1 MPVKIDGS
9 VAVVTGAGSGIG
21 RSIAAAL
28 ASAGASVVAGDI
40 DAGSAA
46 ETAAMI
52 GGVAAAADA
61 ASTDGIATLLD
72 TARRTFGPVDIYVA
86 NAGITGQPGLGD
98 DEAAWD
104 RIIDINLRAHIRAA
118 KAVVPEWLERGSG
131 HFVAVASAAGLLT
144 QLGAAPYSVTK
155 HAAVGFAEWL
165 AITYGDKGIG
175 VSCVCPMGVDT
186 PLLRGMSDSPDAE
199 IRVAGAAVT
208 SAGAVID
215 PDTVA
220 ALVVQAI
227 ADQNVPGAAP
237 PRGADHVSAEGRRLR
252 PVDRRDA
259 PLPTH
264 PGLITHPAGA
274 RRRIVSRAD
283 LGRPHRRERLRLPEA
298 RCWVRPGVPWLS
310 PTCADRCPTNMQ
322 LVGRETGTS
331 ISRSTRPSGVYRM
344 TLLPCHFADQ
354 THPSESTV
362 RPSGSAGLR
371 SVANTRPLWISPVVE
386 S

>member
-1 MPVKIDGS
+1 VKVDGS

-21 RSIAAAL
+21 RSIAVAL

-40 DAGSAA
+40 DAASAAETAETA

-61 ASTDGIATLLD
+61 ARTDGVATLLG
-72 TARRTFGPVDIYVA
+72 TARETFGPVDIYVA

-118 KAVVPEWLERGSG
+118 KAVVLEWVERGSG

-208 SAGAVID
+208 SAGAVIG
-215 PDTVA
+215 PDAVA

-227 ADQNVPGAAP
+227 AEQTFLVLPHP
-237 PRGADHVSAEGRRLR
+237 EVLTMYQQKGADYERWIAGMRRYKR
-252 PVDRRDA
+252 
-259 PLPTH
+259 
-264 PGLITHPAGA
+264 
-274 RRRIVSRAD
+274 S
-283 LGRPHRRERLRLPEA
+283 LG
-298 RCWVRPGVPWLS
+298 
-310 PTCADRCPTNMQ
+310 
-322 LVGRETGTS
+322 
-331 ISRSTRPSGVYRM
+331 
-344 TLLPCHFADQ
+344 
-354 THPSESTV
+354 
-362 RPSGSAGLR
+362 
-371 SVANTRPLWISPVVE
+371 
-386 S
+386 